1 MNSVLRDM
9 QRADGYG
16 GSAMNARTF
25 CTGLS
30 CFFLMLA
37 ASTTSLSQ
45 ERAKLPE
52 VPVTRPVLREISDFE
67 DFTGRTEAV
76 ATVQLRARVSG
87 YLLRTPF
94 QDGAQ
99 VKEGDVLFEID
110 ERPYHAEL
118 DKASAA
124 VAVAE
129 TRLKLTAATHKRA
142 AAGHARNMVSQE
154 ELDKAVA
161 EVAEAEAAVRLAKAG
176 LEIARLNLEFTRVHA
191 TIGGQIGRRLVDPG
205 NLVKADETNLAVIV
219 SRDPVYVYF
228 DIDERTLLSLWRS
241 AGGGT
246 AGKLSGQ
253 KLPVDVGLVAEEG
266 FPHRGV
272 IDFADNRVDANTGTL
287 RLRAVLPNKQR
298 LIAPGMFARVRL
310 PVGAPHKA
318 VLVPE
323 QAILSD
329 QGAKFVFVVED
340 HNKIAK
346 RPVVSGTKLDDWREI
361 KQGVSAQD
369 RVVIGRQNELQPG
382 TVVRPRQPETPSPK
396 PAPSADNPEPP
407 AASTGRRATGPGIL
421 VEAVYPGANAQVVS
435 DSVRSPIEQQLSSLE
450 NIRTMR
456 SRCAND
462 GTYTLSVTFARG
474 VDLKMKQVRVQNRA
488 ALATPMLPN
497 EVKTSGVHVKQ
508 GTAGALLMVNLFS
521 PNSQYDS
528 LYLGNYADIQIKDEL
543 ARLAGVGAVEVL
555 GHSDYAL
562 RVWLDPEKLAARN
575 VNAGEVVR
583 ALTEQQEHQE
593 FDPDKFEA
601 LIVKADD
608 AGRTVRLSDVAR
620 VELGVSRGQSQAFLD
635 GKPVATLVV
644 HATGEVRPQ
653 RVATALHERLAEI
666 RTRFPQGLE
675 LDETFD
681 FTANWS
687 APERPTT
694 PDYLL
699 FDVDMPASASLERTE
714 QLLQRCQMLLH
725 QLPAVA
731 HTLTL
736 PDNPFDLFG
745 RGPCILVR
753 LAHSEERK
761 SSREDVVRTMRARL
775 QEIKEATL
783 RLRDLSGP
791 GRFPR
796 CSYPI
801 DLALYGPEN
810 DRLRA
815 WVTKLNE
822 RLGESGKMADAWVNP
837 DSAPRPHR
845 FVDVDRTKARAL
857 GVTMSEIFTTLQV
870 HMDAYR
876 VNDFHRFGRTRRVEV
891 RGGASAG
898 EQPKDIAKLT
908 IRNARGQQVPLGAL
922 VAVRETQGPAALN
935 FLDLWPMVEITANPA
950 SGVPVHEVRKLC
962 ETLAEEVRK
971 ELRLTAEYRLRWL
984 E

>member
-1 MNSVLRDM
+1 
-9 QRADGYG
+9 
-16 GSAMNARTF
+16 
-25 CTGLS
+25 
-30 CFFLMLA
+30 MLA
-37 ASTTSLSQ
+37 ASTTSLGQ

-52 VPVTRPVLREISDFE
+52 VPVVRPVLREINDFE

-94 QDGAQ
+94 QEGAQ

-110 ERPYHAEL
+110 ERPYRAEL

-176 LEIARLNLEFTRVHA
+176 LEIARLNLDFTRVHA
-191 TIGGQIGRRLVDPG
+191 PIGGQIGRRLVDPG
-205 NLVKADETNLAVIV
+205 NLVKADETKLAVIV

-287 RLRAVLPNKQR
+287 PLRAVLPNKQR

-310 PVGAPHKA
+310 PIGAPHKA

-346 RPVVSGTKLDDWREI
+346 RPVVVGTKLDDWREI
-361 KQGVSAQD
+361 KQGLTAEDQ
-369 RVVIGRQNELQPG
+369 VVIGRQNELQPG
-382 TVVRPRQPETPSPK
+382 MMVRPRQPNTPAPK

-435 DSVRSPIEQQLSSLE
+435 DTVRWHIEQQISGLE

-456 SRCAND
+456 SRCTND
-462 GTYTLSVTFARG
+462 GSYKLSVTFARG
-474 VDLKMKQVRVQNRA
+474 VDVKMEQVRVQNRA
-488 ALATPMLPN
+488 ALATPMLPA
-497 EVKTSGVHVKQ
+497 EVQSAGVHVKQ
-508 GTAGALLMVNLFS
+508 GTAGVLLMVNLFS
-521 PNSQYDS
+521 RNGQYDS
-528 LYLGNYADIQIKDEL
+528 LYLGNYANIHIKDAL

-562 RVWLDPEKLAARN
+562 RVWLDPDKLTARN
-575 VNAGEVVR
+575 LNAGEVVR
-583 ALTEQQEHQE
+583 ALNEQQEHRE
-593 FDPDKFEA
+593 FDPDKFEE

-608 AGRTVRLSDVAR
+608 AGRIVRVRDVAR
-620 VELGVSRGQSQAFLD
+620 VELGVSQGQSQAFLD
-635 GKPVATLVV
+635 GKPVATVVV
-644 HATGEVRPQ
+644 HATGEARPQ
-653 RVATALHERLAEI
+653 RVRTALAERLAEI
-666 RTRFPQGLE
+666 RARFPEGLE

-687 APERPTT
+687 APKRPTT

-699 FDVDMPASASLERTE
+699 FDVDVPASTSLERTE
-714 QLLQRCQMLLH
+714 QLLQRCQTLLQ

-753 LAHSEERK
+753 LAPSEERK
-761 SSREDVVRTMRARL
+761 SSREDVLRTMRTRL

-791 GRFPR
+791 NRFPR
-796 CSYPI
+796 CAYPI

-810 DRLRA
+810 ERLREWA
-815 WVTKLNE
+815 AQLDV
-822 RLGESGKMADAWVNP
+822 RLRGSKKFTDISVNP
-837 DSAPRPHR
+837 DSVLRPHQ
-845 FVDVDRTKARAL
+845 FVEIDRTKQQSL
-857 GVTMSEIFTTLQV
+857 DVTLHDIATTLQV
-870 HMDAYR
+870 YMGSYHI
-876 VNDFHRFGRTRRVEV
+876 NDFHRFGRTWRVEV
-891 RGGASAG
+891 RGAAGAG
-898 EQPKDIAKLT
+898 DQQKDIAKLK
-908 IRNARGQQVPLGAL
+908 IRNARGQMVPLGAL
-922 VAVRETQGPAALN
+922 VAVRQTEGPAALN

-950 SGVPVHEVRKLC
+950 SGVPVPEARKLC

-971 ELRLTAEYRLRWL
+971 ELQLTAEYRLRWL